1 MSDPFEQAESEA
13 RKAVARHL
21 ATAEAIDQDEEI
33 SVTPWEMD
41 FLDSI
46 LKQLRAGR
54 ALSQKQIDVLNR
66 MSDKYGVG

>member
-1 MSDPFEQAESEA
+1 MSDLFGEIEDEA
-13 RKAVARHL
+13 REAVARHL
-21 ATAEAIDQDEEI
+21 ATAEAIDRDEEI

-54 ALSQKQIDVLNR
+54 ALSQRQIDTLNG
-66 MSDKYGVG
+66 MSDKYGIG